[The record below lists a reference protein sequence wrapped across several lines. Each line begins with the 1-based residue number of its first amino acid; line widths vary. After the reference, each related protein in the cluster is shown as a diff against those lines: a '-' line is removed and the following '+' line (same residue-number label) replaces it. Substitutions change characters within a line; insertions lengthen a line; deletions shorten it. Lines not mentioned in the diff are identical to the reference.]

1 MVEDTTV
8 QEYLTTTASPG
19 RITRPV
25 PSTMVVLDTPDAAA
39 AAAVVEDDADND
51 DDDDELSA
59 AVDQSIVDVIV
70 NAARQGCCLLRL
82 FETLL
87 LLHAG
92 ITREEEDC

>member
-1 MVEDTTV
+1 VVEDTTV

-39 AAAVVEDDADND
+39 AAAVVEDDADD
-51 DDDDELSA
+51 DEDDELSA
-59 AVDQSIVDVIV
+59 AVDQSIVDVIA

-87 LLHAG
+87 LHAG

>member
-1 MVEDTTV
+1 
-8 QEYLTTTASPG
+8 
-19 RITRPV
+19 
-25 PSTMVVLDTPDAAA
+25 LDTPDAAA
-39 AAAVVEDDADND
+39 AAADVDDDDADD
-51 DDDDELSA
+51 DEDVDELSA
-59 AVDQSIVDVIV
+59 AVDQSIVDVIA